1 MESFDAPIV
10 LIIIALLSFIG
21 TLTLI
26 MIALGSVYML
36 VHNWNRNATNE
47 RLIKLEDGQ
56 AKLEKGQANL
66 DKVMQSVI
74 GMIRMLV
81 KDVKELK
88 EKKNTENKK

>member
-1 MESFDAPIV
+1 MEGFNAPIV

-26 MIALGSVYML
+26 MIAVGSVYML

-47 RLIKLEDGQ
+47 RLT
-56 AKLEKGQANL
+56 KLEKGQANL

-74 GMIRMLV
+74 GMIRQLI

-88 EKKNTENKK
+88 DNKKKKP

>member
-26 MIALGSVYML
+26 MIAVGSAYML

-47 RLIKLEDGQ
+47 RLTKLEDGQ